1 MLWPPSKFHNVSG
14 DQWWPVFLLNSDS
27 GTISLSGGEGWGW
40 NVVYFYRL
48 DRKHIIKKFERF
60 IRLKN

>member
-27 GTISLSGGEGWGW
+27 GTISLSGGGGWG
-40 NVVYFYRL
+40 VECCLFL
-48 DRKHIIKKFERF
+48 
-60 IRLKN
+60 